1 MTLSFLEIFILVF
14 SISLL
19 INVIFRKLRL
29 SIILGYLVVGAL
41 LGPHALGV
49 MHNSDYA
56 KHLAEF
62 GIVFLMFTVG
72 LEFSLPKLYAL
83 RYSVIIIGGAQVL
96 LTITIT
102 TLAGILFGMSK
113 LAALTVGSITAMS
126 STAIVVKQL
135 NDQLELQ
142 SPHGLN
148 AIGVLLLQDL
158 AFIPIIILIAGFTT
172 PSHISLTWVLLWALV
187 KGLLAIFLIF
197 LAGRWL
203 LKPIFLQISK
213 TRDIELFT
221 LTVLVVTLSAAWL
234 TDQLGLS
241 FALGAFLAGL
251 MLAETEFRHQIEVE
265 IRPFRDILLG
275 LFFITIGM
283 LADVSTW
290 HQTWIW
296 ITLLVTA
303 LVVGKMLLIT
313 VITRLSGKDLSVA
326 CRTGIVLA
334 QGGEF
339 GFAILTLALSHDIL
353 PPDYGQVVLAALLIS
368 IGLSPILIRFN
379 KQITDLLL
387 PKRIKI
393 NDLQTKVKVSQMAK
407 RLKQHVIICGY
418 GRVGQHISR
427 LLNKINIPFIG
438 LDLDSELIQFASMSG
453 DNVIYGDPAHPGIL
467 KAAGLNQAKVLV
479 ISFNDIRA
487 TLKILQMVKR
497 THPKLPIIV
506 RCKDEFELKQL
517 KNYGATHII
526 AEIFET
532 SLTLS
537 QHLLSLLDVTPQ
549 KTATL
554 LQEMRNKDYD
564 VLLKVFT
571 GSYEETMADQHAPL
585 GQVKPILIPPDAFAV
600 NKKLKELDVK
610 ATGVELIA
618 IRRGETKFLKPEG
631 QLKIEANDIIIVYG
645 PVSNLDEVERRLL
658 EGH

>member
-1 MTLSFLEIFILVF
+1 MALTFLEIIILVF
-14 SISLL
+14 STSLFVT
-19 INVIFRKLRL
+19 VIFKKLRL
-29 SIILGYLVVGAL
+29 SIILGYLLVGAL

-49 MHNSDYA
+49 MHNSEYA

-102 TLAGILFGMSK
+102 TLVGILLGMGK

-158 AFIPIIILIAGFTT
+158 AFIPIIILIAGFATQ
-172 PSHISLTWVLLWALV
+172 SHVHLTWILLWALL
-187 KGLLAIFLIF
+187 KGIIAILLIF

-203 LKPIFLQISK
+203 LRPVFHQISK

-221 LTVLVVTLSAAWL
+221 LTVLLVTLTAAWL
-234 TDQLGLS
+234 TNQFDLS
-241 FALGAFLAGL
+241 YALGAFLAGL

-283 LADVSTW
+283 LADVRTW
-290 HQTWIW
+290 YQTWVW
-296 ITLLVTA
+296 ILLLVIA
-303 LVVGKMLLIT
+303 LVIGKMLLIT
-313 VITRLSGKDLSVA
+313 IITRLSGKDLAVA

-339 GFAILTLALSHDIL
+339 SFAILTLALSHELL

-368 IGLSPILIRFN
+368 IALSPILIRFN
-379 KQITDLLL
+379 KQITDFLL

-393 NDLQTKVKVSQMAK
+393 NEVHTKLKISQVAK
-407 RLKQHVIICGY
+407 KLKQHVIICGY
-418 GRVGQHISR
+418 GRVGQNISR
-427 LLNKINIPFIG
+427 LLNKINVPFIG
-438 LDLDSELIQFASMSG
+438 LDLDSELIQFASMAG
-453 DNVIYGDPAHPGIL
+453 DHVIYGNPAHPGIL
-467 KAAGLNQAKVLV
+467 KAAGLNQARVLV

-487 TLKILQMVKR
+487 TMQILQLVKR
-497 THPKLPIIV
+497 THPKLPILV

-517 KNYGATHII
+517 KSYGASHVI

-532 SLTLS
+532 SLTIS
-537 QHLLSLLDVTPQ
+537 HHLLNLLDITPT
-549 KTATL
+549 KTAQL
-554 LQEMRNKDYD
+554 LQEMRSKDYD
-564 VLLKVFT
+564 ALLKVFT
-571 GSYEETMADQHAPL
+571 GSYEETMAEQHAPL
-585 GQVKPILIPPDAFAV
+585 GQVKPILIPEDAFAV
-600 NKKLKELDVK
+600 NKKLKELNVK
-610 ATGVELIA
+610 ETGVELIA
-618 IRRGETKFLKPEG
+618 IRRGEKKFLKPEVH
-631 QLKIEANDIIIVYG
+631 LKIEANDIIIVYG
-645 PVSNLDEVERRLL
+645 SASNLEEVERRLL
-658 EGH
+658 EGS